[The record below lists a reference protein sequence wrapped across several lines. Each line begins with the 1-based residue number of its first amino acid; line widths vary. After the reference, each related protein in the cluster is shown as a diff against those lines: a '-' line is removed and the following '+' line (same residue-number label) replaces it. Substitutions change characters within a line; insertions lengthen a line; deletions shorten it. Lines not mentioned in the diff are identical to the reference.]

1 MELLLTIVLGTFAA
15 AFVIGCLFTLISG
28 SFRGIRI
35 LLIILSVLFVLV
47 VIPGFVVTRG
57 WLIFLFFQLMTFW
70 IVIYMFLLTGAAA
83 GFGVYKLIHKTAPG
97 SAIDETELNNY
108 LGLIEF
114 STREG
119 ISEERAL
126 SRIKNGFYRGGQ
138 FQGNWF
144 VHQSELSGNGSENQQ
159 P

>member
-1 MELLLTIVLGTFAA
+1 MELLLNIVLSTFAV

-47 VIPGFVVTRG
+47 IIPGFVVTRG
-57 WLIFLFFQLMTFW
+57 WLIFLFFQLITFW
-70 IVIYMFLLTGAAA
+70 IVIYMFLLAGAAA
-83 GFGVYKLIHKTAPG
+83 GFGAYKLIHKTAPG
-97 SAIDETELNNY
+97 STIEEIELDKY
-108 LGLIEF
+108 LGLDEF
-114 STREG
+114 SMREG

-126 SRIKNGFYRGGQ
+126 SRIKNGFYKGGQ

-144 VHQSELSGNGSENQQ
+144 VHQSELSSKGSKNQ
-159 P
+159 